1 MFNYKLLT
9 INCFQFSFPN
19 SQLSIYQVYQRYRDP
34 GRCYEVFIPGP
45 GLLTAMQAAVALV
58 ADMQESNAEACL
70 NAPTGREDEVVAV
83 RYPQPQ
89 KVALIP

>member
-1 MFNYKLLT
+1 
-9 INCFQFSFPN
+9 
-19 SQLSIYQVYQRYRDP
+19 
-34 GRCYEVFIPGP
+34 
-45 GLLTAMQAAVALV
+45 MQAAVALV

-70 NAPTGREDEVVAV
+70 NAPTGREDEVLAV

>member
-19 SQLSIYQVYQRYRDP
+19 SQ
-34 GRCYEVFIPGP
+34 FIKYTSDTAARVGAMKFLYPP
-45 GLLTAMQAAVALV
+45 TAMQAAVALV

>member
-19 SQLSIYQVYQRYRDP
+19 SQFIKYTSDTAAR
-34 GRCYEVFIPGP
+34 GRGNEVFIPAP